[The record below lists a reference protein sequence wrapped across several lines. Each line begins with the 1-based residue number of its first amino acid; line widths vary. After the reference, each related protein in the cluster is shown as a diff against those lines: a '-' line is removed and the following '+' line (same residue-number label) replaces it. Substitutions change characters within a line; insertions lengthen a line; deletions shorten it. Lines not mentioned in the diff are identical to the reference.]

1 MAKVIREREG
11 TYKMTVSY
19 KGLWKVLREKGLKK
33 QNLVD
38 DLKLSSA
45 TVAKM
50 GKGEPVAFSVMDR
63 LCEYLNCDVNEIIRL
78 ESRKNGR

>member
-1 MAKVIREREG
+1 
-11 TYKMTVSY
+11 MTVSY
-19 KGLWKVLREKGLKK
+19 AGLWKVLREKGLKK

-50 GKGEPVAFSVMDR
+50 GKGKPVSFKVMDK
-63 LCEYLNCDVNEIIRL
+63 LCEFLESDVNDIIRL
-78 ESRKNGR
+78 ISK

>member
-1 MAKVIREREG
+1 MLKVTHNTRY
-11 TYKMTVSY
+11 YKMTVSY

-50 GKGEPVAFSVMDR
+50 GKGEPVSFKVMDK
-63 LCEYLNCDVNEIIRL
+63 LCEFLECDVNDIIRL
-78 ESRKNGR
+78 ESK

>member
-1 MAKVIREREG
+1 MKI
-11 TYKMTVSY
+11 SY
-19 KGLWKVLREKGLKK
+19 NGLWKVLRKNGLKK

-50 GKGEPVAFSVMDR
+50 GKGQPVSFKVMDK
-63 LCEYLNCDVNEIIRL
+63 LCEYLECDVNDIIRL
-78 ESRKNGR
+78 ESK

>member
-1 MAKVIREREG
+1 MCI
-11 TYKMTVSY
+11 MTVSY
-19 KGLWKVLREKGLKK
+19 KGLWKLLREKGLKK

-50 GKGEPVAFSVMDR
+50 GKGEPVSFKVMDK
-63 LCEYLNCDVNEIIRL
+63 LCEYLKCDVNEIIRL
-78 ESRKNGR
+78 VSK

>member
-1 MAKVIREREG
+1 MAKVTHDETRY
-11 TYKMTVSY
+11 YKMTVSY
-19 KGLWKVLREKGLKK
+19 KGLWKLLREKGLKK

-50 GKGEPVAFSVMDR
+50 GKSEPVSFKVMDK
-63 LCEYLNCDVNEIIRL
+63 LCEYLECDVNDIIRL
-78 ESRKNGR
+78 GSK

>member
-1 MAKVIREREG
+1 MKVD
-11 TYKMTVSY
+11 YN
-19 KGLWKVLREKGLKK
+19 GLWKKLREKKLKK

-50 GKGEPVAFSVMDR
+50 GKGDPISFKVMDK
-63 LCEYLNCDVNEIIRL
+63 LCEFLDCDINEIIKLQSNNER
-78 ESRKNGR
+78 

>member
-1 MAKVIREREG
+1 MLTVTHNNARY
-11 TYKMTVSY
+11 YKMTVSY

-50 GKGEPVAFSVMDR
+50 GKGEPVSFKVMDK
-63 LCEYLNCDVNEIIRL
+63 LCEFLECDVNDIIRL
-78 ESRKNGR
+78 ESK

>member
-1 MAKVIREREG
+1 MLKVTHNNERY
-11 TYKMTVSY
+11 YKMTVSY

-50 GKGEPVAFSVMDR
+50 GKGEPVSFKVMDK
-63 LCEYLNCDVNEIIRL
+63 LCEFLECDVNDIIRL
-78 ESRKNGR
+78 ESK

>member
-1 MAKVIREREG
+1 
-11 TYKMTVSY
+11 MTIDY
-19 KGLWKVLREKGLKK
+19 TGLWTKLREKELLK

-50 GKGEPVAFSVMDR
+50 GKGEPISFKVMDK
-63 LCEYLNCDVNEIIRL
+63 LCEFLECDINELIKLQSNNER
-78 ESRKNGR
+78 